1 MMSYNYFAEVYD
13 DLTQNV
19 DYDAR
24 SKYLA
29 SFLNDAGI
37 KTGSD
42 IIDLACGTGSIA
54 VRLAD
59 MGYRVTGID
68 LSPEMLSIADFKSA
82 GKVSLINADMLNF
95 SLSQPADA
103 CVCTLDS
110 INHLSSINEVIK
122 AFENVYN
129 SIKDNGIFIF
139 DVNTVYKHNFVL
151 ADNTFVFDEEDYFL
165 SWDNELIDDNK
176 VRIIIDIFV
185 KENNIYKRF
194 SEEFVEA
201 AYSVE
206 DLKAALMPYF
216 NVLGVYD
223 DMTRKEPKSDSERI
237 YFVCKRK

>member
-1 MMSYNYFAEVYD
+1 MSYNYFAEVYD

-110 INHLSSINEVIK
+110 INHLNSINEVIK

-139 DVNTVYKHNFVL
+139 DVNTVFKHNL
-151 ADNTFVFDEEDYFL
+151 ELGNISFVFDEADSYH
-165 SWDNELIDDNK
+165 SWDSVLLVVIMF
-176 VRIIIDIFV
+176 RIMIDIFV
-185 KENNIYKRF
+185 KESNHYNRF
-194 SEEFVEA
+194 SEEFFET

-206 DLKAALMPYF
+206 DLKAALKPYF
-216 NVLGVYD
+216 DVLGVYD
-223 DMTRKEPKSDSERI
+223 DMTRNEPKSDSERI